1 MSRWPYTHT
10 QTQEARR
17 TTGDG
22 IVCHARTNSFGPI
35 LPHAHVGDGDIHTAR
50 GLGRTR
56 PPGIYTRIYATW
68 DSKGATDDDRLRAG
82 ESGRKSCFFFFFC
95 LGDKSIHDYVRTWHV
110 FLLGPIAAAYRR
122 ASVDAPLG
130 QDSPS
135 RRMHR
140 VRSKLLQALL
150 TFFLYPITTM
160 SNVQQAKNHANQ
172 AANNANQ
179 AANQAVN
186 NANQAVNKAANK
198 AEKVSKYVSCRL

>member
-1 MSRWPYTHT
+1 MGLSATLGPTASDLSFHLLMWGGHT
-10 QTQEARR
+10 RHVAWVVRDHL
-17 TTGDG
+17 GS
-22 IVCHARTNSFGPI
+22 IHAYMLRGTAKMPLMMTVAVGRERKKI
-35 LPHAHVGDGDIHTAR
+35 L
-50 GLGRTR
+50 L
-56 PPGIYTRIYATW
+56 
-68 DSKGATDDDRLRAG
+68 
-82 ESGRKSCFFFFFC
+82 FC

-110 FLLGPIAAAYRR
+110 FLLGPIAAAYRW
-122 ASVDAPLG
+122 ASVDAPLD

-186 NANQAVNKAANK
+186 NTNQAVNKAANK
-198 AEKVSKYVSCRL
+198 AEKVSKYVSCCL

>member
-1 MSRWPYTHT
+1 MWGGGVAP
-10 QTQEARR
+10 E
-17 TTGDG
+17 
-22 IVCHARTNSFGPI
+22 
-35 LPHAHVGDGDIHTAR
+35 
-50 GLGRTR
+50 
-56 PPGIYTRIYATW
+56 
-68 DSKGATDDDRLRAG
+68 AG
-82 ESGRKSCFFFFFC
+82 EGALTRHVAWVVRDHLGSIHAYMLRGTAKMPLMMTVAVGRERKKILLFC

-122 ASVDAPLG
+122 ASVDAPLD

-186 NANQAVNKAANK
+186 NTNQAVNKAANK
-198 AEKVSKYVSCRL
+198 AEKVSKYVSCCL